1 MNSMKCVL
9 LLDVGGT
16 FVKSVVATLEGEL
29 LPDTENS
36 VPINSDG
43 SREDIEKC
51 FATVITNS
59 YALATYNGYE
69 VAGIGVAF
77 PGPCNY
83 FTGVSLMKHKFA
95 ALYGVQLIELFR
107 SFPEVASDI
116 PVVFMHDVT
125 SAVLGELNF
134 GTARG
139 YKNVAVVTLGTGLG
153 FAHTIDGE
161 IQYSELGSPLIP
173 IYNRPYGDGV
183 LEDYA
188 SKRGFMRAYSE
199 VRGHTNP
206 EGLTVAMIG
215 GMAGNGGREA
225 LKTFEKV
232 GTILAEELEPL
243 LKEYNIE
250 CLLFGGQIS
259 RSFAYMEPAL
269 QPLLERVPSLKVL
282 TTMQNLSTAAPLG
295 ILSRVRELLGV
306 K

>member
-1 MNSMKCVL
+1 MNSMQAVL

-29 LPDTENS
+29 LPNTENS

-43 SREDIEKC
+43 TREDIEKS
-51 FATVITNS
+51 FATVVANGN
-59 YALATYNGYE
+59 ALAVYNGYK
-69 VAGIGVAF
+69 VVGVGIAF

-95 ALYGVQLIELFR
+95 SLYEMQLIDLFH
-107 SFPEVASDI
+107 SFPEIGPDM

-125 SAVLGELNF
+125 SALMGEMRF
-134 GTARG
+134 GAAKEYR
-139 YKNVAVVTLGTGLG
+139 NVALVTLGTGLG
-153 FAHTIDGE
+153 FAHSEDGE
-161 IQYSELGSPLIP
+161 IQYSELGSPKRA

-183 LEDYA
+183 LEDYV

-225 LKTFEKV
+225 LATFDKV
-232 GTILAEELEPL
+232 GKILADELEPL
-243 LKEYNIE
+243 LKELNIE

-269 QPLLERVPSLKVL
+269 KPLLERVPSLKVL

-295 ILSRVRELLGV
+295 LLSRVQDKLAE
-306 K
+306 